1 MESLVGIL
9 ILLAVSAFVYYSFHL
24 YVRAIHALEK
34 TTHNLDRVARNLTDI
49 IEVMKREKGNS

>member
-9 ILLAVSAFVYYSFHL
+9 ISLAVLALVYYSFHL

-34 TTHNLDRVARNLTDI
+34 TAHNLDRVARNLTDI
-49 IEVMKREKGNS
+49 IEVIKREKDNN

>member
-9 ILLAVSAFVYYSFHL
+9 IWLAVLALVYYLFHL

-34 TTHNLDRVARNLTDI
+34 TAHNLDRVARNLTDI
-49 IEVMKREKGNS
+49 IEVIKKREG